1 MGVKLYRP
9 SIIISLNLKVR
20 KRERKRPLVTE
31 TSMKGLGPGNN
42 IVLLSNKIVQNKFLE
57 IWKNND
63 MNLSIDVNDEDI
75 YLK

>member
-1 MGVKLYRP
+1 M
-9 SIIISLNLKVR
+9 N
-20 KRERKRPLVTE
+20 
-31 TSMKGLGPGNN
+31 GLGPGN
-42 IVLLSNKIVQNKFLE
+42 IVLLSNKIVQNKILE